1 MAEGR
6 ESSGHWGAV
15 STRASDVADT
25 LPRSLLTPW
34 SWKAE
39 PTDLP
44 EGQLYALNSVRLRRT
59 HLKLTAE
66 ALGLPLGAGA
76 EETRQLVEGHLI
88 SINR

>member
-25 LPRSLLTPW
+25 LPRSLLTH
-34 SWKAE
+34 WKAE

-59 HLKLTAE
+59 HLNLTAE